1 MSKNI
6 ILFDP
11 QSRTSLLPLAFT
23 RPVADFRFGIMTIR
37 EKWENAIEGQYSYLT
52 QDYLKVKYPTI
63 ESEDNILIAGN
74 VCPTELLASEV
85 NALNVGEALFY
96 NDKLIAFRGDMT
108 SFANVDNYK
117 VINTAEVT
125 VLSFDKLHDLFML
138 NGKAME
144 LDYAKL
150 TDGRTSQPL
159 SSTVTV
165 LGDASSIFIEKG
177 ASVECAILNVKNGP
191 IYIGKDVDVQ
201 EGSLIRGPFSACEHS
216 AVNMGAKIY
225 GPTTLGP
232 YVKVGGELNNVIFF
246 GYANKAHDGFLGN
259 AVIGEWCNLGAGSNA
274 SNLKNDYSE
283 AKQWDYATRRFGRTG
298 LQFCGLVMGDHS
310 KVGIN
315 SMLNTAT
322 VLGVGVNIYGSGFP
336 RNFVSSFNEGG
347 TAGYAKVGLKKFFT
361 TASIVMGR
369 RSKELTEADK
379 AIYEHLYNQD

>member
-1 MSKNI
+1 MNRNI

-11 QSRTSLLPLAFT
+11 QSRASLLPLAFT
-23 RPVADFRFGIMTIR
+23 RPVADFRLGIMTIR
-37 EKWENAIEGQYSYLT
+37 EKWERALEGQYSYLT
-52 QDYLKVKYPTI
+52 EDYLKAKYPAI
-63 ESEDNILIAGN
+63 EAEDNIFIVGN
-74 VCPTELLASEV
+74 VCPTEQLAAEV
-85 NALNVGEALFY
+85 KALSIGEALYFG
-96 NDKLIAFRGDMT
+96 DRLIALRGGMDA
-108 SFANVDNYK
+108 FANVDNYK
-117 VINTAEVT
+117 VINTAEISVI
-125 VLSFDKLHDLFML
+125 SFDKLYDIFML

-144 LDYAKL
+144 MDYALL
-150 TDGRTSQPL
+150 TEGRKSQAL

-165 LGDASSIFIEKG
+165 LGDPSKIFVEEGAAIECT
-177 ASVECAILNVKNGP
+177 VLNVKNGP

-201 EGSLIRGPFSACEHS
+201 EGSLIRGPFAACEHA

-232 YVKVGGELNNVIFF
+232 YVKVGGELNNVVFF

-259 AVIGEWCNLGAGSNA
+259 AVVGEWCNLGAGSNA

-283 AKQWDYATRRFGRTG
+283 TKQWDYATGRFARTG

-310 KVGIN
+310 KVSIN
-315 SMLNTAT
+315 GMLNTAT
-322 VLGVGVNIYGSGFP
+322 VLGVGVNIYGAGFP

-379 AIYEHLYNQD
+379 GIFEYLYNMD

>member
-1 MSKNI
+1 MNKNI

-11 QSRTSLLPLAFT
+11 QSRASLLPLAFT
-23 RPVADFRFGIMTIR
+23 RPVADFRFGIMTMR
-37 EKWENAIEGQYSYLT
+37 EKWERSIEGQYSYLT
-52 QDYLKVKYPTI
+52 EDYLKVKYPTV
-63 ESEDNILIAGN
+63 ESEDNIFIVAN
-74 VCPTELLASEV
+74 VCPTEQLAKEV
-85 NALNVGEALFY
+85 EALKMGEALY
-96 NDKLIAFRGDMT
+96 YGDKLIALRGDMT
-108 SFANVDNYK
+108 SFANVDNCK
-117 VINTAEVT
+117 VINTAEDA
-125 VLSFDKLHDLFML
+125 VLTFDKLYDLFML
-138 NGKAME
+138 NAKAME
-144 LDYAKL
+144 IDYATL
-150 TDGRTSQPL
+150 TKGRASQPL

-165 LGDASSIFIEKG
+165 LGDASMVFVEEG
-177 ASVECAILNVKNGP
+177 ASIECAVLNVKNGP

-201 EGSLIRGPFSACEHS
+201 EGSLIRGPFAACEHA

-283 AKQWDYATRRFGRTG
+283 TKQWDYATGRFARTG
-298 LQFCGLVMGDHS
+298 LQFCGLMMGDHS
-310 KVGIN
+310 KVSIN
-315 SMLNTAT
+315 GMLNTAT
-322 VLGVGVNIYGSGFP
+322 VLGVGVNIYGAGFP

-347 TAGYAKVGLKKFFT
+347 TGGYSKVALKKFFT

-369 RSKELTEADK
+369 RSKELTEAEK